1 LGVHCGSPSQFICTN
16 SERHTIIPKQLALLA
31 NAPGT
36 MAAPKVV
43 VLEKATVARATKVV
57 AFLLPCALGWPPQVG
72 RMVGQHVCRRCLVA
86 MIIAAARALVAVP
99 LLAVGPPS
107 VVPSHGG
114 RVRPASAGRVTA
126 AAVFPVGSSAGRVAG
141 ILVFRTP
148 AARGRV
154 AVAVSSA
161 LAPGRA
167 AVAAAIADA
176 AAAGRVSVFALA
188 PRAARAA
195 VRGRGWGAAGAMV
208 GAPVPVVAG
217 GAAAGARVPAVVP
230 ASTSASSS
238 SSSASTSAATSHGA
252 GRQLGL
258 ATAGV

>member
-1 LGVHCGSPSQFICTN
+1 MRVHCGSPSQFICTN
-16 SERHTIIPKQLALLA
+16 SERHTTIPKQLALLV
-31 NAPGT
+31 NAPWT
-36 MAAPKVV
+36 MATPKVV
-43 VLEKATVARATKVV
+43 ILEKATVARATKVV

-114 RVRPASAGRVTA
+114 RVFPTPAGRVTV
-126 AAVFPVGSSAGRVAG
+126 AAVIPVGSSAGRVAG
-141 ILVFRTP
+141 ALVFRTP
-148 AARGRV
+148 AAGGRVSV
-154 AVAVSSA
+154 AVASA

-167 AVAAAIADA
+167 AVAAAIADPVAANIADA
-176 AAAGRVSVFALA
+176 AAVGRVAVVALA

-195 VRGRGWGAAGAMV
+195 VRGRRWGAAGSMV

-230 ASTSASSS
+230 ASTSA
-238 SSSASTSAATSHGA
+238 AASHGA

-258 ATAGV
+258 ATAGA